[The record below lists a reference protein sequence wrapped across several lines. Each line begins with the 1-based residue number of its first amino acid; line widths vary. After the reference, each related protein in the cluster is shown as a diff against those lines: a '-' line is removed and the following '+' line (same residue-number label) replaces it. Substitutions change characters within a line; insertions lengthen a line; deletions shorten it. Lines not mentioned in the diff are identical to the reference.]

1 MFNTSSMFF
10 SLVFHFEGLPVVT
23 MSAADIA
30 THVDIRQEIHFDR
43 LNTGSPT
50 CLTPSALDIERK
62 TARLESPNLSIR
74 CRLEQFANIGKHV
87 GIGRRIATRGLADG
101 RLIHHNQ
108 LIDIFDSDNL
118 LVGQRLFVRVV
129 KTTAQR
135 PPQRSIDQSGTYRY
149 PLTPVTQIR
158 VPNGKSTVIFFRL
171 FPLAPRTVKNEP
183 FPLRRCSGS
192 SIRRRPVR

>member
-1 MFNTSSMFF
+1 MDRWNCAEKLNSLINRHVQHLINIF

-30 THVDIRQEIHFDR
+30 THVDIRQKIHFDR

-50 CLTPSALDIERK
+50 CLTPPALDIERK
-62 TARLESPNLSIR
+62 TASLKSPNLSIR

-101 RLIHHNQ
+101 RLIHHDQ
-108 LIDIFDSDNL
+108 LINIFDSDNL

-135 PPQRSIDQSGTYRY
+135 PPQRSIDQSR
-149 PLTPVTQIR
+149 LTAT
-158 VPNGKSTVIFFRL
+158 
-171 FPLAPRTVKNEP
+171 AHPRHTDQ
-183 FPLRRCSGS
+183 S
-192 SIRRRPVR
+192 S